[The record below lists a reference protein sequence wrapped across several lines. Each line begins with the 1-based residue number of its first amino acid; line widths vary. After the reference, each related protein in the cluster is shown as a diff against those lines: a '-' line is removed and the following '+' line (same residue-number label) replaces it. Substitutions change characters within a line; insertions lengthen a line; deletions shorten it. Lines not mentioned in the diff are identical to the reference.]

1 MAHPG
6 NGLNIVNSLSDLRH
20 AQSQLAS
27 AVDSL
32 AAALGSQEQPDST
45 LSSAVLQRDPSSS
58 NQNNSGETGPEL
70 QNLSSLSQKSG
81 FTSRIVLTTYPK
93 QIGIDPIPL
102 DWGNADPEKRGPV
115 VVSRLP
121 STIRRRNESRSG
133 GSYSVYYALA
143 VASKELNTDHR
154 PDFTNTEPAAKIG
167 PFSQWG
173 ERKKIVA
180 MDPWGH
186 LTPWQYKDIMEKE
199 NIDLRPTIAI
209 TKAHMKA
216 SSDVL
221 PELEDSV
228 RAGRLYVRARLS
240 NNASSDRVSVPDG
253 KVCLNKQGELAVTKF
268 AVEPVW
274 YLPGVAE
281 RFGIDEATL
290 RRSLFEHTGGS
301 YPELI
306 TRGDIKVF
314 LPPIG
319 GLTVYCFG
327 DPSKMSDESVRLSLR
342 IHDECNGSDV
352 FGSDICTCR
361 PYLIFG
367 IEQAVKEAQNG
378 GSGVVIYF
386 RKEGRAL
393 GEVTKVCE
401 YKPILRTSPPL
412 TRAVVY
418 NARKR
423 GADRASDYF
432 TRTEN
437 IAGVKDMR
445 FQALMPD
452 ILHWLG
458 IKKIDR
464 MLSMSN
470 MKHDAIV
477 GQGIPIHERVE
488 LPEELIPADSRVE
501 IDAKI
506 TAGYFTAGKRL
517 TSEQL
522 ESVQGRMW
530 EEYANFNQD
539 GACTPLMIQSLGAR
553 RYHHRATESHRRCH
567 ERGSRAWLLWARLG
581 LNWCTQEIEIII
593 PLHLIVCIFDFS
605 NCSLHLAAI
614 MAVGKNKRLSKG
626 KKGLKKK
633 TVDPFSR
640 KDWYSIKAP
649 NPFNI
654 RDVGKTLVNR
664 TTGLKNANDALKGRI
679 VEVSLADLQKDED
692 HSFRKIRLR
701 IDEVQGKSCLT
712 NFHGLDFTSD
722 KLRSLVRKWQ
732 SLIEANITVK
742 TTDDYLIRLFAIG
755 FTKRRQNQI
764 KKTTYAASSQI
775 RAIRRKMTDI
785 IQREAST
792 CTLTQLTSKLI
803 PEVIGREIEKAT
815 QGIYPLQNVHIRKV
829 KLLKAPKFDLGA
841 LMALH
846 GESGTDDQGQ
856 KVEREFKE
864 RVLEEV

>member
-1 MAHPG
+1 MSNGNPG
-6 NGLNIVNSLSDLRH
+6 DEALAQVLTSLRSIQQTQTDLV
-20 AQSQLAS
+20 A

-32 AAALGSQEQPDST
+32 TQRYHQLSGDANVAAAL
-45 LSSAVLQRDPSSS
+45 DPSPSLGVSS
-58 NQNNSGETGPEL
+58 DPPGTPNLPAAAGGSDQQSSDLTLQAPAVPSSPSQRSGL
-70 QNLSSLSQKSG
+70 
-81 FTSRIVLTTYPK
+81 TSRIILT
-93 QIGIDPIPL
+93 
-102 DWGNADPEKRGPV
+102 
-115 VVSRLP
+115 
-121 STIRRRNESRSG
+121 G
-133 GSYSVYYALA
+133 GSYSIYYALA
-143 VASKELNTDHR
+143 VASKQLNLEHR
-154 PDFTNTEPAAKIG
+154 PDFTNTEPASKIG
-167 PFSQWG
+167 PFPQWG
-173 ERKKIVA
+173 DPKKIVA

-186 LTPWQYKDIMEKE
+186 LSPWLFKDTIERD
-199 NIDLRPTIAI
+199 NVDIRPTIAI
-209 TKAHMKA
+209 TKAHMK
-216 SSDVL
+216 L
-221 PELEDSV
+221 PELEESV
-228 RAGRLYVRARLS
+228 RSGRL
-240 NNASSDRVSVPDG
+240 VPDG
-253 KVCLNKQGELAVTKF
+253 KVCLNNLGELAVTKF

-281 RFGIDEATL
+281 RFGIDEGAL

-327 DPSKMSDESVRLSLR
+327 DPAKMSDESVRLALR

-367 IEQAVKEAQNG
+367 IEEAVKEAQNG

-393 GEVTKVCE
+393 GEVTK
-401 YKPILRTSPPL
+401 YL
-412 TRAVVY
+412 VY

-423 GADRASDYF
+423 GEDRASDYF
-432 TRTEN
+432 KRTEN

-458 IKKIDR
+458 IRKIDR

-488 LPEELIPADSRVE
+488 LPEEWIPADSRVE

-506 TAGYFTAGKRL
+506 TAGKVLHRGK
-517 TSEQL
+517 TYDG
-522 ESVQGRMW
+522 GRVKS
-530 EEYANFNQD
+530 
-539 GACTPLMIQSLGAR
+539 CPRPSLGGYRPLASAFYVWPGGGTR
-553 RYHHRATESHRRCH
+553 
-567 ERGSRAWLLWARLG
+567 ARLG
-581 LNWCTQEIEIII
+581 RRLNSSSAKKLGVER
-593 PLHLIVCIFDFS
+593 
-605 NCSLHLAAI
+605 A
-614 MAVGKNKRLSKG
+614 GNKRLSKG

-640 KDWYSIKAP
+640 KDWYQIKAP
-649 NPFNI
+649 APFNV

-679 VEVSLADLQKDED
+679 LEVSLADLQKDED
-692 HSFRKIRLR
+692 HAFRKVKLR
-701 IDEVQGKSCLT
+701 VDEVQGKNCLT

-732 SLIEANITVK
+732 TLIEANVTVK
-742 TTDDYLIRLFAIG
+742 TTDDYLLRLFAIA
-755 FTKRRQNQI
+755 FTKRRPNQI

-775 RAIRRKMTDI
+775 RAIRRKMTEI

-803 PEVIGREIEKAT
+803 PEVIGREIEKST

-829 KLLKAPKFDLGA
+829 KLLKQPKFDLGA
-841 LMALH
+841 LMGLH